1 MKILYVSSLCSERLN
16 IDLFDRGIGVFNFAA
31 QKFHRLVTKGLAKN
45 GADVC
50 ALSSIFLTKT
60 ARKLCCFPKEYE
72 GGVCFK
78 YIPSI
83 NFFIFRHVCL
93 FAYAFL
99 YTFFWGLKRKSEKTA
114 IIDIQQISICM
125 GSLFACK
132 FIGLKNVGIVMDLPG
147 LMITDNTKCSF
158 VKKEIKKI
166 SSLICRMYLKS
177 FSAYVFLTE
186 AMNDV
191 VNIYNRPYMIME
203 GLVDSDCAVLKNEI
217 TSKANEKIVLYA
229 GGLFEQ
235 YGMDLLVKA
244 FMRLPMLDARL
255 VLYGNGSYVEKIKKY
270 AKEDSRIVYKGV
282 RSNEE
287 VVKDEIS
294 ATLLVNPRP
303 TTEMFTKYSFPSKNM
318 EYMVSGTPLLTT
330 KLPGM
335 PQEYYPY
342 VYMFDEETVDGFAKS
357 LSKVLSSSLDQLC
370 QKGKDAQNFVLAYK
384 NNVIQGRRIIEFV
397 KNELQL

>member
-16 IDLFDRGIGVFNFAA
+16 NDLFNRGIGVFNFAA

-45 GADVC
+45 GVDVC
-50 ALSSIFLTKT
+50 ALSSIFLTEK
-60 ARKLCCFPKEYE
+60 AKKICCFPVENE
-72 GGVCFK
+72 GHVCFK
-78 YIPSI
+78 YIPFI
-83 NFFIFRHVCL
+83 NLFLLRHVCL
-93 FAYAFL
+93 FIYSFL
-99 YTFFWGLKRKSEKTA
+99 YTFFWGVKRKNEKIA
-114 IIDIQQISICM
+114 VIDIQQISICM
-125 GSLFACK
+125 GSLLACK
-132 FIGLKNVGIVMDLPG
+132 FVGLKNVGVVMDLPG
-147 LMITDNTKCSF
+147 LMVIDNAKCSF
-158 VKKEIKKI
+158 VKKKIKKI
-166 SSLICRMYLKS
+166 SSLVCKMYLRS
-177 FSAYVFLTE
+177 FSAYLLLTE

-191 VNIYNRPYMIME
+191 VNIHKRPYMIME
-203 GLVDSDCAVLKNEI
+203 GLVDSDCAVVKNEI
-217 TSKANEKIVLYA
+217 TNKAKEKVVLYA

-235 YGMDLLVKA
+235 YGMDLLVQA
-244 FMRLPMLDARL
+244 FMKLSLQDARL
-255 VLYGNGSYVEKIKKY
+255 VIYGNGPYVEKLKKY

-282 RSNEE
+282 RSNAE

-303 TTEMFTKYSFPSKNM
+303 TTEIFTKYSFPSKNM

-330 KLPGM
+330 RLPGM

-370 QKGKDAQNFVLAYK
+370 QKGKDAQNFVLTYK

-397 KNELQL
+397 KNCL

>member
-16 IDLFDRGIGVFNFAA
+16 KDLFDRGIGVFNFAA

-50 ALSSIFLTKT
+50 ALSSIFLTKK
-60 ARKLCCFPKEYE
+60 ARKICSFPEEYE
-72 GGVCFK
+72 GGVFFK

-83 NFFIFRHVCL
+83 NFFIFRHICL
-93 FAYAFL
+93 FVYSFF
-99 YTFFWGLKRKSEKTA
+99 YTFFWGLKRRNEKTA

-125 GSLFACK
+125 GSLLACK
-132 FIGLKNVGIVMDLPG
+132 FIGLKNVGVVMDLPG
-147 LMITDNTKCSF
+147 LMITDNAKCSF
-158 VKKEIKKI
+158 VKKKIKKI
-166 SSLICRMYLKS
+166 SSLICKMYLKS

-203 GLVDSDCAVLKNEI
+203 GLVDSDCAVVKNELAN
-217 TSKANEKIVLYA
+217 KAKEKVVLYA

-235 YGMDLLVKA
+235 YGMDILVRA
-244 FMRLPMLDARL
+244 FMKLSLPDARL
-255 VLYGNGSYVEKIKKY
+255 VLYGSGTYVEKIKKY
-270 AKEDSRIVYKGV
+270 AKEDSRIVYRGV
-282 RSNEE
+282 RSNED

-303 TTEMFTKYSFPSKNM
+303 TYETFTKYSFPSKNM

-330 KLPGM
+330 RLPGM

-342 VYMFDEETVDGFAKS
+342 VYMFDEETIDGFAKS
-357 LSKVLSSSLDQLC
+357 LGKVLSSSPDQLC

-384 NNVIQGRRIIEFV
+384 NNVIQGHRIIEFV
-397 KNELQL
+397 KNSL